1 LSSDITL
8 WKFSGDWVV
17 WLNTDTCFASFIFF
31 SAGLSSCQEP
41 EETIVAVYIPTNRAK
56 GSQRLDSY
64 NTSDASHGQR
74 RDIPQF

>member
-1 LSSDITL
+1 MFYL
-8 WKFSGDWVV
+8 V
-17 WLNTDTCFASFIFF
+17 FASFIFF